1 MPEEQNQERPGES
14 SPVGGQFGL
23 GGELLLAIMPTLTIL
38 AVLFLYE
45 RLSRQIY
52 LVSSL
57 SSTAFLIYLD
67 PFNSMNQMRTIL
79 IAQVSAA
86 IIGLA
91 SYVLLGPGYLS
102 VAVAVI
108 SLIVVMV
115 VFRAVHPPAV
125 STTLVFAFRAGN
137 ESNLVLFGMALGIIV
152 VMVFMEQSFLWV
164 LDHLRS

>member
-1 MPEEQNQERPGES
+1 MPEKQNQVRPGQS
-14 SPVGGQFGL
+14 SPVGGRFSL

-57 SSTAFLIYLD
+57 SSSAFLIYLD
-67 PFNSMNQMRTIL
+67 PFHSMNRIRTIM
-79 IAQVSAA
+79 IAQISAA
-86 IIGLA
+86 ILGLA
-91 SYVLLGPGYLS
+91 TYVLLGPGYLS

-108 SLIVVMV
+108 TLIAVMII
-115 VFRAVHPPAV
+115 FRAVHPPAV

-137 ESNLVLFGMALGIIV
+137 EDNLVLFGMALIV
-152 VMVFMEQSFLWV
+152 ILVMVLMEQSFLWV
-164 LDHLRS
+164 INHLRS

>member
-1 MPEEQNQERPGES
+1 MPDNQNQAQRGQT
-14 SPVGGQFGL
+14 SPVGGRFGL

-67 PFNSMNQMRTIL
+67 PFHSMNQIRTIL

-86 IIGLA
+86 ILGLA
-91 SYVLLGPGYLS
+91 TYVLLGPGYLS

-108 SLIVVMV
+108 SLIAVMII
-115 VFRAVHPPAV
+115 FRAVHPPAV

-137 ESNLVLFGMALGIIV
+137 ESDLVLFGMALGVIL